1 MAITIAGQVL
11 LIEGRTVIVQQSN
24 ILEWS
29 ESKGVARLV
38 LLAVADGRR
47 NMRSICDFANADEE
61 EVKKAIDTLID
72 LRELRI
78 AKYGDYQIT
87 LP

>member
-1 MAITIAGQVL
+1 M
-11 LIEGRTVIVQQSN
+11 IVQQSN

-61 EVKKAIDTLID
+61 EVKKGLDTLID
-72 LRELRI
+72 LHELRI

>member
-1 MAITIAGQVL
+1 M
-11 LIEGRTVIVQQSN
+11 IVQQSN

-72 LRELRI
+72 LHELRI

>member
-1 MAITIAGQVL
+1 M
-11 LIEGRTVIVQQSN
+11 IVQQSN

-61 EVKKAIDTLID
+61 EVKKAIDTLVD